1 MKAKIILL
9 LVAMIAT
16 VSAYGFAEDKRKLP
30 SQPPKSEQEV
40 AADAAAFGGTYGA
53 IGVVP
58 EDTDGKPD
66 DTVRSDSDAATDL
79 PVAAAAAAKRDIN
92 SAAIRKV
99 DEERAGGFPW
109 WGAAFALV
117 GIGVV
122 LAARQY
128 ANKHVPVPPSM
139 KRRF

>member
-1 MKAKIILL
+1 MKGKIWIL
-9 LVAMIAT
+9 LVALLAT

-30 SQPPKSEQEV
+30 SQPPKSERQV
-40 AADAAAFGGTYGA
+40 ADDAAAFGGKYGA

-58 EDTDGKPD
+58 EDTDGTPD
-66 DTVRSDSDAATDL
+66 DTVRSDGESAADL
-79 PVAAAAAAKRDIN
+79 PVAEQAAAKRDMN

-99 DEERAGGFPW
+99 DEEREGGFPW

-128 ANKHVPVPPSM
+128 ANKHVPVPNNM